1 MAVVAV
7 ESRFGVPPTI
17 GRAMSLPPAAPSQA
31 PVEPPGEATAVPAP
45 RFLADIYEDVSR
57 CNKCSLCQAV
67 CPTYQV
73 NPVEWETARGRVAL
87 IRDAME
93 GRLELREIAD
103 GPLSTC
109 LTCDNCMAA
118 CPPRVPTAA
127 IVARARQELHEQEGY
142 PRGQRWLLRRVLP
155 RPGGTRTLH
164 RLSRAAQVTG
174 LHAAAR
180 GLRITRW
187 MGTVG
192 GMAERIGPL
201 PRRRADQRVAGLPAV
216 TPPVRGRLG
225 FLICCYQNLVAPEAT
240 EAAMRVLLANGFEL
254 EAPELGCFGL
264 PAQSLGDGPAVQ
276 EMAKR
281 TVTGLAG
288 LGVGSVRGAGDGRT
302 VQGAAGSA
310 VDGLVGDV
318 ASCVGHVR
326 RYGRILGD
334 DPALGDA
341 ARRVAGATDLASV
354 HLERAGWRAPLGP
367 LAWHVT
373 IDEPCS
379 LPIDGPERGV
389 ARALLARIPELR
401 ITPLQEAAMCCGGP
415 GSYATGQPEHSDAI
429 LARKFEHVIAT
440 GADVLVTENV
450 SCLVQLRV
458 GARRHAPQVRV
469 MHLME
474 VLDAAV
480 RAAGKGPAA

>member
-1 MAVVAV
+1 
-7 ESRFGVPPTI
+7 
-17 GRAMSLPPAAPSQA
+17 MSLPPSAPMEA
-31 PVEPPGEATAVPAP
+31 PVEPPSAVAAVPSP

-93 GRLELREIAD
+93 GRLELQEIAD

-180 GLRITRW
+180 RLRITRW

-240 EAAMRVLLANGFEL
+240 EAAMRVLLANGWEL
-254 EAPELGCFGL
+254 ESPELGCFGL
-264 PAQSLGDGPAVQ
+264 PAQSLGDGPAVR

-288 LGVGSVRGAGDGRT
+288 LG
-302 VQGAAGSA
+302 

-326 RYGRILGD
+326 RYGHVLAD
-334 DPALGDA
+334 DPALAED
-341 ARRVAGATDLASV
+341 ARRVADATDLASV
-354 HLERAGWRAPLGP
+354 HLDRVGWRAPLGP
-367 LAWHVT
+367 LPWHIT

-429 LARKFEHVIAT
+429 LARKFENVVAT

-474 VLDAAV
+474 VLDAAIG
-480 RAAGKGPAA
+480 AAASTS

>member
-1 MAVVAV
+1 MD
-7 ESRFGVPPTI
+7 
-17 GRAMSLPPAAPSQA
+17 A
-31 PVEPPGEATAVPAP
+31 PVEPRGDTAAVPAP
-45 RFLADIYEDVSR
+45 HFLADIYEDVSR

-67 CPTYQV
+67 CPAYQV
-73 NPVEWETARGRVAL
+73 NPVEWETARGRVSL

-93 GRLELREIAD
+93 GRLELRDIAG

-109 LTCDNCMAA
+109 LACDNCMAA

-127 IVARARQELHEQEGY
+127 IVARARQELHEQRGY

-180 GLRITRW
+180 TLQITRL
-187 MGTVG
+187 MGTAG
-192 GMAERIGPL
+192 QMAERIGPL
-201 PRRRADQRVAGLPAV
+201 PRRRADQRLAGLPAV
-216 TPPVRGRLG
+216 TPPLRGRLG

-254 EAPELGCFGL
+254 ETPALGCFGL
-264 PAQSLGDGPAVQ
+264 PAQSLGDAPAMR
-276 EMAKR
+276 EMARR
-281 TVTGLAG
+281 TVAGLAE
-288 LGVGSVRGAGDGRT
+288 LE
-302 VQGAAGSA
+302 

-326 RYGRILGD
+326 RYDRILGD

-341 ARRVAGATDLASV
+341 ARRVAGAADLASA

-367 LAWHVT
+367 LAWHIT

-379 LPIDGPERGV
+379 LPVDGSARGV
-389 ARALLARIPELR
+389 AGTLLARIPALR
-401 ITPLQEAAMCCGGP
+401 ISPLEEAAMCCGGP

-429 LARKFEHVIAT
+429 LARKFERVVAT
-440 GADVLVTENV
+440 GADILVTENV

-458 GARRHAPQVRV
+458 GARRHAPRVRV

-474 VLDAAV
+474 VLDAAI
-480 RAAGKGPAA
+480 RAAQGRIGSGTDITA

>member
-1 MAVVAV
+1 
-7 ESRFGVPPTI
+7 
-17 GRAMSLPPAAPSQA
+17 MSLPPAAPRDA
-31 PVEPPGEATAVPAP
+31 LVESPGEATAVPAP

-67 CPTYQV
+67 CPAYQV
-73 NPVEWETARGRVAL
+73 NPLEWETARGRVAL

-93 GRLELREIAD
+93 GRLALRDIAD

-109 LTCDNCMAA
+109 LGCDNCMAA

-142 PRGQRWLLRRVLP
+142 PHGQRWLLRRVLP
-155 RPGGTRTLH
+155 RRGGTRALH

-180 GLRITRW
+180 GLHITRW

-201 PRRRADQRVAGLPAV
+201 ARRRADQRVASLPAV

-254 EAPELGCFGL
+254 EVPELGCFGL
-264 PAQSLGDGPAVQ
+264 PAQSLGDGPAVR

-288 LGVGSVRGAGDGRT
+288 L
-302 VQGAAGSA
+302 A

-318 ASCVGHVR
+318 ASCVAHVR

-334 DPALGDA
+334 DAVLGED
-341 ARRVAGATDLASV
+341 ARRVASATDLASV

-401 ITPLQEAAMCCGGP
+401 ITPLREAAMCCGGP

-429 LARKFEHVIAT
+429 LARKFENVVAT
-440 GADVLVTENV
+440 GADVVVTENV
-450 SCLVQLRV
+450 SCLVQLRA

-469 MHLME
+469 LHLME
-474 VLDAAV
+474 VLDAAIGT
-480 RAAGKGPAA
+480 AASPT

>member
-1 MAVVAV
+1 
-7 ESRFGVPPTI
+7 
-17 GRAMSLPPAAPSQA
+17 MSLPPSAPMDA
-31 PVEPPGEATAVPAP
+31 PVEPPGAATGVPAP

-73 NPVEWETARGRVAL
+73 NPLEWETARGRVAL

-93 GRLELREIAD
+93 GRLELRDIAD

-109 LTCDNCMAA
+109 LTCDNCMAV

-142 PRGQRWLLRRVLP
+142 PRGQRWLLRRILP

-216 TPPVRGRLG
+216 TAPVRGRLG

-240 EAAMRVLLANGFEL
+240 EAAMRVLLANGWEL
-254 EAPELGCFGL
+254 EVPELGCFGL
-264 PAQSLGDGPAVQ
+264 PAQSLGDGPAVR
-276 EMAKR
+276 EMARR
-281 TVTGLAG
+281 TVAGLAD
-288 LGVGSVRGAGDGRT
+288 LRI
-302 VQGAAGSA
+302 
-310 VDGLVGDV
+310 DGLVGDV
-318 ASCVGHVR
+318 ASCVAHVR
-326 RYGRILGD
+326 RCDRILGD
-334 DPALGDA
+334 DPVLGEA
-341 ARRVAGATDLASV
+341 ARRVAGATDLASA
-354 HLERAGWRAPLGP
+354 HLERVGWRAPLGP
-367 LAWHVT
+367 LPWHVA

-480 RAAGKGPAA
+480 RAAGVAAASTR

>member
-1 MAVVAV
+1 
-7 ESRFGVPPTI
+7 
-17 GRAMSLPPAAPSQA
+17 MSLPPSAPMDA
-31 PVEPPGEATAVPAP
+31 PVEPPGAATGVPAP

-73 NPVEWETARGRVAL
+73 NPLEWETARGRVAL

-93 GRLELREIAD
+93 GRLELRDIAD

-109 LTCDNCMAA
+109 LTCDNCMAV

-142 PRGQRWLLRRVLP
+142 PRGQRWLLRRILP

-216 TPPVRGRLG
+216 TAPVRGRLG

-240 EAAMRVLLANGFEL
+240 EAAMRVLLANGWEL
-254 EAPELGCFGL
+254 EVPELGCFGL
-264 PAQSLGDGPAVQ
+264 PAQSLGDGPAVR
-276 EMAKR
+276 EMARR
-281 TVTGLAG
+281 TVAGLAD
-288 LGVGSVRGAGDGRT
+288 LRI
-302 VQGAAGSA
+302 
-310 VDGLVGDV
+310 DGLVGDV
-318 ASCVGHVR
+318 ASCVAHVR
-326 RYGRILGD
+326 RYDRILGD
-334 DPALGDA
+334 
-341 ARRVAGATDLASV
+341 
-354 HLERAGWRAPLGP
+354 
-367 LAWHVT
+367 AWHVA

-480 RAAGKGPAA
+480 RAAGVAAASTR

>member
-1 MAVVAV
+1 
-7 ESRFGVPPTI
+7 
-17 GRAMSLPPAAPSQA
+17 
-31 PVEPPGEATAVPAP
+31 
-45 RFLADIYEDVSR
+45 
-57 CNKCSLCQAV
+57 
-67 CPTYQV
+67 
-73 NPVEWETARGRVAL
+73 
-87 IRDAME
+87 
-93 GRLELREIAD
+93 
-103 GPLSTC
+103 
-109 LTCDNCMAA
+109 MAA

-155 RPGGTRTLH
+155 RPGGTRTLP
-164 RLSRAAQVTG
+164 RLSRAAQLTG

-216 TPPVRGRLG
+216 TPPIRGRLG

-264 PAQSLGDGPAVQ
+264 PAQSLGDGPAVR

-288 LGVGSVRGAGDGRT
+288 L
-302 VQGAAGSA
+302 A

-326 RYGRILGD
+326 RYGRILRD
-334 DPALGDA
+334 DPALAEDA
-341 ARRVAGATDLASV
+341 GRVADATDLASV

-367 LAWHVT
+367 LPWHVT

-389 ARALLARIPELR
+389 ARALLGRIPELR

-415 GSYATGQPEHSDAI
+415 GSYATGQPEHSNAI
-429 LARKFEHVIAT
+429 LARKFENVVAT

-458 GARRHAPQVRV
+458 GARRHAPHVRV

-474 VLDAAV
+474 VLDAAIG
-480 RAAGKGPAA
+480 AAASTS

>member
-1 MAVVAV
+1 
-7 ESRFGVPPTI
+7 
-17 GRAMSLPPAAPSQA
+17 MSLPPAAPLDA
-31 PVEPPGEATAVPAP
+31 PVEPPGEASAVPAP
-45 RFLADIYEDVSR
+45 RFLADLYEDVSR

-67 CPTYQV
+67 CPAYQV

-109 LTCDNCMAA
+109 LGCDNCMAA

-142 PRGQRWLLRRVLP
+142 PRGQRWLLRSVLP

-180 GLRITRW
+180 GLRITGW
-187 MGTVG
+187 MGTAG
-192 GMAERIGPL
+192 KMAERIGPL
-201 PRRRADQRVAGLPAV
+201 ARRRADQRVAGLPAV

-240 EAAMRVLLANGFEL
+240 EAALRVLLANGFEL

-264 PAQSLGDGPAVQ
+264 PAQSLGDGPAVR
-276 EMAKR
+276 EMAMR
-281 TVTGLAG
+281 TVAGLAK
-288 LGVGSVRGAGDGRT
+288 LGVDR
-302 VQGAAGSA
+302 
-310 VDGLVGDV
+310 LVGDV

-341 ARRVAGATDLASV
+341 ARRVADAADLASA

-379 LPIDGPERGV
+379 LPVDGPERGV
-389 ARALLARIPELR
+389 AQALLSRIPELR
-401 ITPLQEAAMCCGGP
+401 ITPLHETAMCCGGP

-429 LARKFEHVIAT
+429 LARKFENVVAT
-440 GADVLVTENV
+440 GAEVVVTENV
-450 SCLVQLRV
+450 SCLVQLRI
-458 GARRHAPQVRV
+458 GARRHAPKVRV

-480 RAAGKGPAA
+480 RAAPGGIGSGG

>member
-1 MAVVAV
+1 
-7 ESRFGVPPTI
+7 
-17 GRAMSLPPAAPSQA
+17 MSLPPSAPMDA
-31 PVEPPGEATAVPAP
+31 PVEPPGAATGVPAP
-45 RFLADIYEDVSR
+45 RSLADIYEDVSR

-73 NPVEWETARGRVAL
+73 NPLEWETARGRVAL

-93 GRLELREIAD
+93 GRLELRDIAD

-109 LTCDNCMAA
+109 LTCDNCMAV

-142 PRGQRWLLRRVLP
+142 PRGQRWLLRRILP

-240 EAAMRVLLANGFEL
+240 EAAMRVLLANGWEL
-254 EAPELGCFGL
+254 EVPELGCFGL
-264 PAQSLGDGPAVQ
+264 PAQSLGDGPAVR
-276 EMAKR
+276 EMARR
-281 TVTGLAG
+281 TVAGLAD
-288 LGVGSVRGAGDGRT
+288 LRI
-302 VQGAAGSA
+302 
-310 VDGLVGDV
+310 DGLVGDV
-318 ASCVGHVR
+318 ASCVAHVR
-326 RYGRILGD
+326 RYDRILGD
-334 DPALGDA
+334 DPVLGEA
-341 ARRVAGATDLASV
+341 AR
-354 HLERAGWRAPLGP
+354 
-367 LAWHVT
+367 
-373 IDEPCS
+373 

-480 RAAGKGPAA
+480 RAAGVAAASTR

>member
-1 MAVVAV
+1 
-7 ESRFGVPPTI
+7 
-17 GRAMSLPPAAPSQA
+17 MSLPRAAPLDA
-31 PVEPPGEATAVPAP
+31 LVEPPGESTAVPPP

-109 LTCDNCMAA
+109 LGCDNCMAA

-164 RLSRAAQVTG
+164 RLSRAAQLTG

-216 TPPVRGRLG
+216 TPPIRGRLG

-264 PAQSLGDGPAVQ
+264 PAQSLGDGPAVR

-288 LGVGSVRGAGDGRT
+288 L
-302 VQGAAGSA
+302 A

-326 RYGRILGD
+326 RYGRILRD
-334 DPALGDA
+334 DPALAEDA
-341 ARRVAGATDLASV
+341 GRVADATDLASV

-367 LAWHVT
+367 LPWHVT

-389 ARALLARIPELR
+389 ARALLARIRELR
-401 ITPLQEAAMCCGGP
+401 IIPLQEAAMCCGGP
-415 GSYATGQPEHSDAI
+415 GSYATGQPEHSNAI
-429 LARKFEHVIAT
+429 LARKFENVVAT

-458 GARRHAPQVRV
+458 GARRHAPHVRV

-474 VLDAAV
+474 VLDAAIG
-480 RAAGKGPAA
+480 AAASTS

>member
-1 MAVVAV
+1 
-7 ESRFGVPPTI
+7 
-17 GRAMSLPPAAPSQA
+17 MSLPPSAPMEA
-31 PVEPPGEATAVPAP
+31 PVETPGEVAAVPAP

-73 NPVEWETARGRVAL
+73 NPLEWETARGRVAL

-93 GRLELREIAD
+93 GRLELRDIAD

-127 IVARARQELHEQEGY
+127 IVDRARQELHEQEGY

-180 GLRITRW
+180 GLHITRW
-187 MGTVG
+187 IGTVG

-201 PRRRADQRVAGLPAV
+201 ARRRADQRVAGLPAV

-240 EAAMRVLLANGFEL
+240 EAAMRVLLANGWEL

-264 PAQSLGDGPAVQ
+264 PAQSLGDGPAVR

-281 TVTGLAG
+281 TVTGLAD
-288 LGVGSVRGAGDGRT
+288 LE
-302 VQGAAGSA
+302 

-334 DPALGDA
+334 NPVLGDA
-341 ARRVAGATDLASV
+341 ARRVADVTDLASV
-354 HLERAGWRAPLGP
+354 HLERTGWRAPLGP
-367 LAWHVT
+367 LPWHVT

-379 LPIDGPERGV
+379 LSIDGPERGV

-401 ITPLQEAAMCCGGP
+401 ITPLEEAAMCCGGP

-429 LARKFEHVIAT
+429 LARKFERVVAT

-474 VLDAAV
+474 VLDAAI
-480 RAAGKGPAA
+480 RAASTG

>member
-1 MAVVAV
+1 
-7 ESRFGVPPTI
+7 
-17 GRAMSLPPAAPSQA
+17 MSLPPAAPLDA
-31 PVEPPGEATAVPAP
+31 PVESSGEATAVPAP

-73 NPVEWETARGRVAL
+73 NPLEWETARGRVAL

-109 LTCDNCMAA
+109 LGCDNCMAA

-127 IVARARQELHEQEGY
+127 IVARAREELHEQEGY

-164 RLSRAAQVTG
+164 RLSRAAQLTG

-201 PRRRADQRVAGLPAV
+201 PRRRADQRVAGLPAA
-216 TPPVRGRLG
+216 TAPVRGRLG

-254 EAPELGCFGL
+254 EVPDLGCFGL
-264 PAQSLGDGPAVQ
+264 PAQSLGDGPAVR

-288 LGVGSVRGAGDGRT
+288 L
-302 VQGAAGSA
+302 A

-318 ASCVGHVR
+318 ASCVAHVR
-326 RYGRILGD
+326 RYGRILSD
-334 DPALGDA
+334 DPVLGDA
-341 ARRVAGATDLASV
+341 ALTVADATDLASV
-354 HLERAGWRAPLGP
+354 HLARVGWRAPLGP

-389 ARALLARIPELR
+389 AHALLASIPELR

-415 GSYATGQPEHSDAI
+415 GSYATSQAEHSDAI
-429 LARKFEHVIAT
+429 LARKFENVMAT
-440 GADVLVTENV
+440 GADVVVTENV
-450 SCLVQLRV
+450 SCLVQLRA
-458 GARRHAPQVRV
+458 GARRHAPRVRV
-469 MHLME
+469 VHLME
-474 VLDAAV
+474 VLDAAM
-480 RAAGKGPAA
+480 RAAPRGIDSGG

>member
-1 MAVVAV
+1 
-7 ESRFGVPPTI
+7 
-17 GRAMSLPPAAPSQA
+17 MSLPPSAPMDA
-31 PVEPPGEATAVPAP
+31 PVEAAGEPEAVPPP

-93 GRLELREIAD
+93 GRLELRDIAD

-127 IVARARQELHEQEGY
+127 IVARARQELHVQEGY
-142 PRGQRWLLRRVLP
+142 PRGQSWLLRRVLP

-180 GLRITRW
+180 RLRITRW

-192 GMAERIGPL
+192 AMAERIGPL
-201 PRRRADQRVAGLPAV
+201 PRRRADQRVVGLPAV

-225 FLICCYQNLVAPEAT
+225 FLICCYQNQVAPGAT

-254 EAPELGCFGL
+254 DVPELGCFGL
-264 PAQSLGDGPAVQ
+264 PAQSLGDGPAVR
-276 EMAKR
+276 EMARR
-281 TVTGLAG
+281 TVSGLAA
-288 LGVGSVRGAGDGRT
+288 L
-302 VQGAAGSA
+302 Q
-310 VDGLVGDV
+310 VDGLAGDV
-318 ASCVGHVR
+318 ASCIAHIR
-326 RYGRILGD
+326 RYARILGD

-354 HLERAGWRAPLGP
+354 HLERLGWRAPLGP
-367 LAWHVT
+367 LPWHVT

-379 LPIDGPERGV
+379 LPVDGPERGV
-389 ARALLARIPELR
+389 AWALLARIPEMR
-401 ITPLQEAAMCCGGP
+401 ITPLPEAAMCCGGP
-415 GSYATGQPEHSDAI
+415 GSYATGQPDRSDAI
-429 LARKFEHVIAT
+429 LARKFENVLAT
-440 GADVLVTENV
+440 GADVLITENV
-450 SCLVQLRV
+450 SCLVQLRA

-474 VLDAAV
+474 VLDAAGRV
-480 RAAGKGPAA
+480 ADPAR

>member
-1 MAVVAV
+1 
-7 ESRFGVPPTI
+7 
-17 GRAMSLPPAAPSQA
+17 MSLPPAAPLDA
-31 PVEPPGEATAVPAP
+31 PVEPPGEAPAVPAP

-67 CPTYQV
+67 CPAYQV

-109 LTCDNCMAA
+109 LGCDNCMAA

-142 PRGQRWLLRRVLP
+142 PRGQRWLLRSVLP

-180 GLRITRW
+180 GLRITGW
-187 MGTVG
+187 MGTAG
-192 GMAERIGPL
+192 KMAERIGPL
-201 PRRRADQRVAGLPAV
+201 ARRRADQRVAGLPAV

-264 PAQSLGDGPAVQ
+264 PAQSLGDGPAVR
-276 EMAKR
+276 EMAMR
-281 TVTGLAG
+281 TVAGLAK
-288 LGVGSVRGAGDGRT
+288 LGVDR
-302 VQGAAGSA
+302 
-310 VDGLVGDV
+310 LVGDV

-341 ARRVAGATDLASV
+341 ARRVADAADLASA

-379 LPIDGPERGV
+379 LPVDGPERGV
-389 ARALLARIPELR
+389 AHALLSRIPELR
-401 ITPLQEAAMCCGGP
+401 ITPLHETAMCCGGP

-429 LARKFEHVIAT
+429 LARKFENVVAT
-440 GADVLVTENV
+440 GAEVVVTENV
-450 SCLVQLRV
+450 SCLVQLRI
-458 GARRHAPQVRV
+458 GARRHAPKVRV

-480 RAAGKGPAA
+480 RAAPGGIGSGG